1 MKFKTDKSIDDWV
14 ENHRAQ
20 GCTSNASAGEQF
32 IYEFIPTSIMEV
44 QTVKCMCCGDNLHIM
59 MTKKGDYN

>member
-20 GCTSNASAGEQF
+20 GCTSNASGEQF

-44 QTVKCMCCGDNLHIM
+44 QTVRCMCCGDKF
-59 MTKKGDYN
+59 TYYDD

>member
-1 MKFKTDKSIDDWV
+1 MIGLKIIGQ
-14 ENHRAQ
+14 Q

-44 QTVKCMCCGDNLHIM
+44 QTVRCMCCGDKY
-59 MTKKGDYN
+59 TYYDD

>member
-1 MKFKTDKSIDDWV
+1 MRFKTDKSIDDWS

-20 GCTSNASAGEQF
+20 GCISNATAGEQF

-44 QTVKCMCCGDNLHIM
+44 QTVRCMCCGDKF
-59 MTKKGDYN
+59 TYYDD